1 MKTFVAVS
9 LFLAFV
15 AMVRADDL
23 VQMQDDSAKLV
34 LL

>member
-9 LFLAFV
+9 LFLAFE